1 MGRYRKVIAPLD
13 PEAAERKR
21 IKDEREAAIRKKLF
35 PDRKGFT
42 VEHTAAGWEYLPD
55 VVRGCVCH
63 CKPVVVL
70 AIDRMD
76 YLDPGY
82 VPRWICIC
90 QDCFIRTEDSR
101 SPEQAVNRWN
111 HGMLT
116 ELSRLLHRKLDLDPV
131 GVQNLLNGIGK
142 QAGDE
147 LVGYYRILRKLKAED
162 GDHTNEKK
170 SARAHIRDLEGFF
183 RESFFF
189 EGLDREYM
197 IEQLRKRGEEDSDEP
212 QSVEL
217 KRKKAREK
225 YHLTKN
231 RREEAK

>member
-35 PDRKGFT
+35 PDRKGFA
-42 VEHTAAGWEYLPD
+42 VEHTAAGWEYLPN

-63 CKPVVVL
+63 RKPVVVL
-70 AIDRMD
+70 AIDRM
-76 YLDPGY
+76 
-82 VPRWICIC
+82 
-90 QDCFIRTEDSR
+90 DCFIRTEDSR

-131 GVQNLLNGIGK
+131 GMQNLLNGIGK

-147 LVGYYRILRKLKAED
+147 LVGYYRLLRKLKAE

-183 RESFFF
+183 LESFFF

-225 YHLTKN
+225 YHRTKN
-231 RREEAK
+231 RLEML

>member
-35 PDRKGFT
+35 PDRKGFA
-42 VEHTAAGWEYLPD
+42 VEHTAAGWEYLPN

-63 CKPVVVL
+63 RKPVVVL
-70 AIDRMD
+70 AIDRID
-76 YLDPGY
+76 YLDPDY

-111 HGMLT
+111 HGRLT
-116 ELSRLLHRKLDLDPV
+116 ELSRLLHRKLDLDQV

-147 LVGYYRILRKLKAED
+147 LVGYYRILRKLKAEH

-170 SARAHIRDLEGFF
+170 SARAHIHDLEGFF

-189 EGLDREYM
+189 EGLDREYL
-197 IEQLRKRGEEDSDEP
+197 IAQLQKRGEQDSDEP

-225 YHLTKN
+225 YHRMKN
-231 RREEAK
+231 RREEAE